1 MTSHLTKHR
10 IAEVDEIEVNLS
22 DKKLIY
28 VMSCK
33 GRNSASEV
41 ARLLASKSCLSGRNI
56 LLWDKSGQTEKE
68 AENAS
73 IETVLG
79 LTAMQLKNGL
89 SIISNKD
96 DEQIFTSLSFK
107 ANIKKLIETYDQV
120 YVCSDDKEGALGLM
134 ALSGADP
141 SLVLIARLRKTRKM
155 DIKKINSICSVE
167 TLLYD

>member
-1 MTSHLTKHR
+1 
-10 IAEVDEIEVNLS
+10 
-22 DKKLIY
+22 
-28 VMSCK
+28 
-33 GRNSASEV
+33 
-41 ARLLASKSCLSGRNI
+41 
-56 LLWDKSGQTEKE
+56 
-68 AENAS
+68 
-73 IETVLG
+73 
-79 LTAMQLKNGL
+79 MQLKNGL

-155 DIKKINSICSVE
+155 DIKK
-167 TLLYD
+167 D